1 MHLKATLLTLAISAL
16 PLLSVNAQEV
26 MDITQEKYSPAGR
39 DVTDIADLLD
49 NERYSDAL
57 TLCDSLIVLN
67 QQDDALHYFRGVC
80 LRATGDS
87 LGAEEEFKRAIELD
101 SSNGTY
107 YEQLF
112 SLYDGQN
119 TKSDKERADSLASV
133 MAEKFPKKYRTPQF
147 LTRMADKE
155 YYISK
160 NDSAAIALYDEALS
174 MDEEYLPA
182 IVSKASVCE
191 STGRTAE
198 AFVTVRGLLA
208 LSYLPAKYKADFLTE
223 FLQGLDG
230 ATLRIYLK
238 EIDSTMDDLAKENPA
253 DSAALVTAGGWFYS
267 TGRKEKGREYFY
279 EFRDANPD
287 NVSAELL
294 CISLVSQEG
303 SKEEVIKECD
313 DALKRFTGT
322 NERVQLLSIK
332 ADCLYETGRKTKA
345 FQIYEKILRLDPDNL
360 LVLNNYAYFLS
371 LERKHLRKAEKMSRK
386 TVEAE
391 GENVSYLDTYGYILY
406 LLKRPKEAKTYLKKA
421 IIFGGKEDASVLLHY
436 SLVLKELGEDSLSQ
450 YYRSLYEAKVK

>member
-1 MHLKATLLTLAISAL
+1 
-16 PLLSVNAQEV
+16 
-26 MDITQEKYSPAGR
+26 
-39 DVTDIADLLD
+39 
-49 NERYSDAL
+49 
-57 TLCDSLIVLN
+57 
-67 QQDDALHYFRGVC
+67 
-80 LRATGDS
+80 
-87 LGAEEEFKRAIELD
+87 
-101 SSNGTY
+101 
-107 YEQLF
+107 
-112 SLYDGQN
+112 
-119 TKSDKERADSLASV
+119 
-133 MAEKFPKKYRTPQF
+133 
-147 LTRMADKE
+147 
-155 YYISK
+155 
-160 NDSAAIALYDEALS
+160 
-174 MDEEYLPA
+174 
-182 IVSKASVCE
+182 
-191 STGRTAE
+191 
-198 AFVTVRGLLA
+198 
-208 LSYLPAKYKADFLTE
+208 
-223 FLQGLDG
+223 
-230 ATLRIYLK
+230 
-238 EIDSTMDDLAKENPA
+238 MDDLAKENPA